1 MKVPLIYFFCVMIVL
16 LSCCSNKKEQNLSQN
31 EGHLIKYTQNI
42 CNEAYKLEVK
52 TYYYYL
58 DLKEFNLENTTIIY
72 PIHKQIVNLYRS
84 DSLIS
89 EIKFPIESES
99 IKVDTL
105 IMLRYYIVDVG
116 FDEINNQEVIVFYGG
131 SNSDYITEYLGA
143 TNLRGEWVSYHLGT
157 MYENIYEYNKD
168 FFFKGGVDSYSLYK
182 LNRVLPLSFHCN

>member
-1 MKVPLIYFFCVMIVL
+1 MKVPLIYFLCVMIVL

-31 EGHLIKYTQNI
+31 EGRLIKYTQNI
-42 CNEAYKLEVK
+42 YNEAYKLEVK
-52 TYYYYL
+52 IYYYNL
-58 DLKEFNLENTTIIY
+58 DLKGFNLEDTTIVY
-72 PIHKQIVNLYRS
+72 PMHKQIINLYKG

-89 EIKFPIESES
+89 EIKFPIESEY

-131 SNSDYITEYLGA
+131 SNRDYITEFLGA
-143 TNLRGEWVSYHLGT
+143 TNLRGEWISYHLGT
-157 MYENIYEYNKD
+157 MYENIYEYNKA
-168 FFFKGGVDSYSLYK
+168 FFFKGVDSYTLHK